1 MRTVIKDWYGENP
14 EISKDYCRI
23 VNNKHM
29 DRLKKMLSMTNG
41 KVVIG
46 GRSNNDDKFL
56 EPTVITEVGLD
67 DAIMQVD
74 FIF

>member
-1 MRTVIKDWYGENP
+1 
-14 EISKDYCRI
+14 
-23 VNNKHM
+23 M

-74 FIF
+74 FIFQDFSILNKENTL

>member
-1 MRTVIKDWYGENP
+1 
-14 EISKDYCRI
+14 
-23 VNNKHM
+23 M

>member
-1 MRTVIKDWYGENP
+1 
-14 EISKDYCRI
+14 
-23 VNNKHM
+23 M
-29 DRLKKMLSMTNG
+29 DRLKKMLSKTNG

-56 EPTVITEVGLD
+56 EPTVITDVGLD

-74 FIF
+74 FFLRFLILNKENTL

>member
-1 MRTVIKDWYGENP
+1 
-14 EISKDYCRI
+14 
-23 VNNKHM
+23 M

-56 EPTVITEVGLD
+56 EPTVITDVGLD

-74 FIF
+74 IYLRFLILNKESIL